1 MPGREKAGEE
11 SMQGEGLLLLLLLP
25 AGEIARPPL
34 GHHSAVE
41 EGEE

>member
-11 SMQGEGLLLLLLLP
+11 SMQGEGLLLLP